1 MGHSSQ
7 GPLGWFCSCFFPM
20 RCTLPV
26 CVISGPLCVLP
37 RGCCICIAHSYL
49 LVMMLFY
56 VYFKLKLCISLCSF
70 QIWLHL
76 KIQLL
81 IANCSLKI
89 LNENFCQQTICKFK
103 VTFAVV
109 FCYNC
114 SILLLV
120 TFVNLSQCLN
130 QKLSFIIGMYAQ
142 EKNTICFSTQL
153 LGIPWDV

>member
-7 GPLGWFCSCFFPM
+7 GPLGWLCNCFFLM

-37 RGCCICIAHSYL
+37 RDRRICTAGSYL
-49 LVMMLFY
+49 LAMVLFY
-56 VYFKLKLCISLCSF
+56 VYFKLKLCISLCPF

-76 KIQLL
+76 RIQLL
-81 IANCSLKI
+81 TANCSLKF
-89 LNENFCQQTICKFK
+89 LNENFYKQTICKFQ
-103 VTFAVV
+103 VTFVVV
-109 FCYNC
+109 FCHNC

-120 TFVNLSQCLN
+120 TFVDLSQCLN

-142 EKNTICFSTQL
+142 EKTTVCFSTQL